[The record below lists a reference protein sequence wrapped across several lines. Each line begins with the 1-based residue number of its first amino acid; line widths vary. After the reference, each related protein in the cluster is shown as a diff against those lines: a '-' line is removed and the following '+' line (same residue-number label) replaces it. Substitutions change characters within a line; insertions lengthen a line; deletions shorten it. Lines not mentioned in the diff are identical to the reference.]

1 MDVVDVQHKG
11 QLPAHLPVFSGIRE
25 VTLTILPD
33 IELCSPLVQVRQKRI
48 QVELMARQATSH
60 GYHCQAGSSWRA
72 IKPVSHACHI
82 HITSKMLQGKVRNT
96 QDTAHRIWNIQRSSS
111 PHIQQPGALCP
122 VQQLLC
128 SSSRLTPDTRS
139 SDRSFGTGM
148 VHVGAALVSSAAMLS
163 QQKRGRSRIGHRI
176 ETFLP
181 HS

>member
-122 VQQLLC
+122 VQQLQIDARHAFIR
-128 SSSRLTPDTRS
+128 SKFRHRDGTRWRCIS
-139 SDRSFGTGM
+139 LVSCNAVTAEEGEKSDRAS
-148 VHVGAALVSSAAMLS
+148 H
-163 QQKRGRSRIGHRI
+163 
-176 ETFLP
+176 
-181 HS
+181 